1 MKWGLFGAYNNS
13 SGPFNFKYIVP
24 YLKFR
29 GLNKKVTVEQT
40 PYSTLYLG
48 RSLNLLIHPQFLGVR
63 RESSVKN

>member
-1 MKWGLFGAYNNS
+1 MPNGEATVTKILQAVS
-13 SGPFNFKYIVP
+13 